1 MPDAPLVLLG
11 LVVVAALAFD
21 FINGFHDTANAI
33 ATCISTRALSIR
45 NAIAMAAGL
54 NFVGALVSTHV
65 ATTIGKE
72 IVDPGFVTQV
82 VILSALSGAIF
93 WDLLTWHYG
102 IPASSS
108 HAIIGGIIGA
118 GIASRGYGVLKW
130 GGVSKILAAI
140 VISPVAG
147 TLIAFLIMV
156 GIFWAFRGF
165 HPSPLNRGFRKMQIL
180 SAAFMAFSHG
190 SNDAQKSMGVITM
203 ALVSY
208 GAIHTFH
215 IPVWVILSCA
225 ASMAFGTAAG
235 GWRIIKT
242 VGRDFVKLQPVHGFC
257 AETSSAGGILTASAL
272 GIPISTTHV
281 ITSAI
286 LGVGLS
292 QGRRKVNWD
301 VGARIVWAWIL
312 TIPASAAASYIAY
325 RLLAPAQPED
335 PPAALRVPPATGG
348 ARRFAGAGMRSKP
361 KEWGRSEVKRSRAGS
376 PHGEP
381 RTEPSSEAAERDP
394 RSLGAHV
401 LFGVGHS
408 RVSRR

>member
-1 MPDAPLVLLG
+1 MPEAPLVLLG

-33 ATCISTRALSIR
+33 ATCISTRSLSIR

-93 WDLLTWHYG
+93 CDLLTWHYG

-108 HAIIGGIIGA
+108 HAV
-118 GIASRGYGVLKW
+118 IASRGYGVLKW
-130 GGVSKILAAI
+130 GGISKILAAI

-257 AETSSAGGILTASAL
+257 AETSSAGVILTASAL

-286 LGVGLS
+286 LGTGLS
-292 QGRRKVNWD
+292 QGQRKVNWD
-301 VGARIVWAWIL
+301 VGVRIVWAWIL
-312 TIPASAAASYIAY
+312 TIPASAVASYITY
-325 RLLAPAQPED
+325 RLLAPLSCNCSE
-335 PPAALRVPPATGG
+335 PPKV
-348 ARRFAGAGMRSKP
+348 
-361 KEWGRSEVKRSRAGS
+361 
-376 PHGEP
+376 
-381 RTEPSSEAAERDP
+381 
-394 RSLGAHV
+394 
-401 LFGVGHS
+401 
-408 RVSRR
+408 

>member
-1 MPDAPLVLLG
+1 MLETPLILLG

-45 NAIAMAAGL
+45 NAIVMAAGL

-65 ATTIGKE
+65 ATMVGKG
-72 IVDPGFVTQV
+72 IVDPGYVSQTV
-82 VILSALSGAIF
+82 VLSALLGAIF
-93 WDLLTWHYG
+93 WDLVTWHYG
-102 IPASSS
+102 IPSSSS

-118 GIASRGYGVLKW
+118 VIASRGVGVLKW
-130 GGVSKILAAI
+130 DGISKIVAAI
-140 VISPVAG
+140 VISPVGG
-147 TLIAFLIMV
+147 TIIAFLIMV
-156 GIFWAFRGF
+156 VIFWAFRGF
-165 HPSPLNRGFRKMQIL
+165 HPSTLNRGFRKLQIV

-208 GAIHTFH
+208 GAIRTFY

-225 ASMAFGTAAG
+225 AAMALGTAVG

-242 VGRDFVKLQPVHGFC
+242 VGSDFVKLQPVHGFC
-257 AETSSAGGILTASAL
+257 AETSSAGVILTASAL

-292 QGRRKVNWD
+292 QGRRKVNWI
-301 VGARIVWAWIL
+301 VGARIVWAWVL
-312 TIPASAAASYIAY
+312 TIPASAATSYVAY
-325 RLLAPAQPED
+325 RLLAPA
-335 PPAALRVPPATGG
+335 L
-348 ARRFAGAGMRSKP
+348 
-361 KEWGRSEVKRSRAGS
+361 
-376 PHGEP
+376 
-381 RTEPSSEAAERDP
+381 ERI
-394 RSLGAHV
+394 
-401 LFGVGHS
+401 
-408 RVSRR
+408 

>member
-1 MPDAPLVLLG
+1 
-11 LVVVAALAFD
+11 
-21 FINGFHDTANAI
+21 I
-33 ATCISTRALSIR
+33 
-45 NAIAMAAGL
+45 
-54 NFVGALVSTHV
+54 
-65 ATTIGKE
+65 
-72 IVDPGFVTQV
+72 
-82 VILSALSGAIF
+82 
-93 WDLLTWHYG
+93 
-102 IPASSS
+102 
-108 HAIIGGIIGA
+108 
-118 GIASRGYGVLKW
+118 
-130 GGVSKILAAI
+130 SKILAAI

-257 AETSSAGGILTASAL
+257 AETSSAGVILTASAL

-312 TIPASAAASYIAY
+312 TIPGSAAASYIAY
-325 RLLAPAQPED
+325 RLLAPA
-335 PPAALRVPPATGG
+335 LVR
-348 ARRFAGAGMRSKP
+348 
-361 KEWGRSEVKRSRAGS
+361 
-376 PHGEP
+376 
-381 RTEPSSEAAERDP
+381 
-394 RSLGAHV
+394 L
-401 LFGVGHS
+401 
-408 RVSRR
+408 